1 MLFHNKADLKSYVVL
16 ARAFDVVSA
25 QQFCGH
31 DIYAV
36 NIVNMGPAREI
47 LLQFVSAW
55 QFCSHVIFMV
65 RRIESLIWFLQ
76 NSWTLFAPRISAAI
90 IIT

>member
-36 NIVNMGPAREI
+36 NIVNMGPARAI
-47 LLQFVSAW
+47 LQQFVSAR
-55 QFCSHVIFMV
+55 QFCSYVIFMM
-65 RRIESLIWFLQ
+65 RRI
-76 NSWTLFAPRISAAI
+76 
-90 IIT
+90 